1 MISANIDRATR
12 KAVYERDGYRCA
24 LCDSSR
30 YLQIHH
36 AIPRGRGGD
45 RVSPH
50 NLITLCMVC
59 HMQAHGDN
67 LEGMPFTQADVDQA
81 IVEYLADMYAPAGWP
96 WRDGYNPGG

>member
-1 MISANIDRATR
+1 MISADIPRETR

-36 AIPRGRGGD
+36 VIPRGKGGD
-45 RVSPH
+45 KYSPQ
-50 NLITLCMVC
+50 NMITLCNVC

-67 LEGMPFTQADVDQA
+67 LAGMPFSQADVEQA
-81 IVEYLADMYAPAGWP
+81 CVEYLADTYAPHWWP
-96 WRDGYNPGG
+96 WRQGYEPG